1 MPPMPS
7 LQPLR
12 AIAAHVFDQAMILD
26 AVGPLQVFSSV
37 NDELA
42 VRGQPP
48 AYRVLVTASAP
59 GPVTMSGGLRLYA
72 DAGVGDWPDLE
83 LDTLLVSGG
92 RGVDLAARDEVLL
105 AALRGLEP
113 RIRRLGSI
121 CSGALV
127 LAGAGLLDGRPA
139 TTHWSR
145 VEQLRRDHPA
155 VRVLGDRLH
164 THAPEP
170 GPEGDPHLFTSA
182 GVTAGIDLAL
192 SLVEADV
199 GVNLARAAARR
210 LVMFLRRPGGQN
222 QFSAFLEPAL
232 ERAPRLAELL
242 VWIPGN
248 LNADLSLEALAQRA
262 NMSTRSFSRLFRDQ
276 LGSTPA
282 AYVERVRVEAARAE
296 LAASGPDASVG
307 AVARAA
313 GFGHPETMR
322 RAFHRYLG
330 IGPSD
335 YAARF
340 GVTLAPPPS
349 FPSSSSSPSPSLL
362 EENRP

>member
-1 MPPMPS
+1 MS
-7 LQPLR
+7 SIR
-12 AIAAHVFDQAMILD
+12 VIAAHVFDQAMILD

-42 VRGQPP
+42 LRGQPP
-48 AYRVLVTASAP
+48 AYRVLLTANAP
-59 GPVTMSGGLRLYA
+59 GPVTTSSGLRLHA
-72 DAGVGDWPDLE
+72 DGGLADWPDLG

-92 RGVDLAARDEVLL
+92 WGVDGAAADGVLL
-105 AALRGLEP
+105 GALRDLEP
-113 RIRRLGSI
+113 QIRRLGSI

-127 LAGAGLLDGRPA
+127 LAASGLLDGRPA

-145 VEQLRRDHPA
+145 VEQLQREYPA

-164 THAPEP
+164 THAPTP

-199 GVNLARAAARR
+199 GPNLARAAARR

-222 QFSAFLEPAL
+222 QFSAFLEPTL

-242 VWIPGN
+242 AWIPGN
-248 LNADLSLEALAQRA
+248 LTADLSLEALAQRA

-330 IGPSD
+330 VGPSD

-340 GVTLAPPPS
+340 GSTLAP
-349 FPSSSSSPSPSLL
+349 
-362 EENRP
+362 